1 MSLKTTAPTLAST
14 RPRMA
19 FIGAGRIARV
29 LAPALQA
36 AGCGI
41 VAVASRTPASAQAL
55 VERLRQDGGA
65 AEALSMQAAADAADW
80 VWLSVVDDAIA
91 PTAAALR
98 WRPGQAALHLSGA
111 TEVGTALRAASDQ
124 GAAVAGFHPLQIFS
138 DPVLAAQRLRGSSVA
153 IEASDD
159 GLRAQLEALA
169 DALGLP
175 VLNLPPGTR
184 PLYHAGAAY
193 AASYLLAM
201 LDEAASVWRSLGIDE
216 AATLRAL
223 LPLAHLSLD
232 AAAER
237 TLAGAQA
244 GPIARGDAAVVR
256 RQISALGEL
265 GASHAAFYREL
276 GQRQL
281 VLARRAGRLDEA
293 ALARLESALGDA
305 PDPSPSAQAARH
317 RDAS

>member
-1 MSLKTTAPTLAST
+1 MNTPPLTAP

-29 LAPALQA
+29 MAPALQA
-36 AGCGI
+36 AGCEI

-55 VERLRQDGGA
+55 VQTLREAGGRAERLDHQ
-65 AEALSMQAAADAADW
+65 EAVDAADW

-98 WRPGQAALHLSGA
+98 WRPGQVALHLSGA
-111 TEVGTALRAASDQ
+111 TDVATALQAAADQ

-153 IEASDD
+153 IEASDAP
-159 GLRAQLEALA
+159 LRGQLEALA
-169 DALGLP
+169 AALGLP
-175 VLNLPPGTR
+175 VLHLPPGGR
-184 PLYHAGAAY
+184 ALYHAGAAY

-201 LDEAASVWRSLGIDE
+201 LDEAAAVWRTLGIDE

-223 LPLAHLSLD
+223 LPLAHLTLD

-256 RQISALGEL
+256 RQIEALTALGP
-265 GASHAAFYREL
+265 SHAAFYREL

-281 VLARRAGRLDEA
+281 MLARRAGRLAPD
-293 ALARLESALGDA
+293 ALARLADALGGPEPDA
-305 PDPSPSAQAARH
+305 H
-317 RDAS
+317 

>member
-1 MSLKTTAPTLAST
+1 MNTPPLTAP

-29 LAPALQA
+29 MAPALQA
-36 AGCGI
+36 AGCEI

-55 VERLRQDGGA
+55 VQTLREAGGRAERLDQQ
-65 AEALSMQAAADAADW
+65 EAVDAADW

-98 WRPGQAALHLSGA
+98 WRPGQVALHLSGA
-111 TEVGTALRAASDQ
+111 TDVATALQAAADQ

-153 IEASDD
+153 IEASDAP
-159 GLRAQLEALA
+159 LRGQLEALA

-175 VLNLPPGTR
+175 VLHLPPGGR
-184 PLYHAGAAY
+184 ALYHAGAAY

-201 LDEAASVWRSLGIDE
+201 LDEAAAVWRTLGIDE

-223 LPLAHLSLD
+223 LPLAHLTLD

-256 RQISALGEL
+256 RQIEVLTALGP
-265 GASHAAFYREL
+265 SHAAFYREL

-281 VLARRAGRLDEA
+281 VLARRAGRLAPD
-293 ALARLESALGDA
+293 ALARLADALGGPEPDA
-305 PDPSPSAQAARH
+305 H
-317 RDAS
+317 

>member
-1 MSLKTTAPTLAST
+1 
-14 RPRMA
+14 MA

-29 LAPALQA
+29 MAPALQA
-36 AGCGI
+36 AGCDI
-41 VAVASRTPASAQAL
+41 VAVASRTNTSAQAL
-55 VERLRQDGGA
+55 VDALLAGGGPARVMA
-65 AEALSMQAAADAADW
+65 AQAAVDAADW

-111 TEVGTALRAASDQ
+111 TDVATALQAAADQ

-153 IEASDD
+153 IEASDE
-159 GLRAQLEALA
+159 GLRAALEALA
-169 DALGLP
+169 AALGLP
-175 VLNLPPGTR
+175 VLHLPPGKR
-184 PLYHAGAAY
+184 ALYHAGAAY

-201 LDEAASVWRSLGIDE
+201 LDEAASVWRTLGIDE

-223 LPLAHLSLD
+223 LPLAHLTLD

-244 GPIARGDAAVVR
+244 GPIARGDAAVVT
-256 RQISALGEL
+256 RQIDALAALGPD
-265 GASHAAFYREL
+265 HATFYREL

-281 VLARRAGRLDEA
+281 ALARRAGRLDKA
-293 ALARLESALGDA
+293 ALERLAHALTGSAR
-305 PDPSPSAQAARH
+305 
-317 RDAS
+317 

>member
-1 MSLKTTAPTLAST
+1 MNTDAATTSH

-36 AGCGI
+36 AGCDI

-55 VERLRQDGGA
+55 VDALQADGGTA
-65 AEALSMQAAADAADW
+65 RVMDAQAAVDAADW

-98 WRPGQAALHLSGA
+98 WRSGQAALHLSGA
-111 TEVGTALRAASDQ
+111 TDVASALQAPAAQ

-138 DPVLAAQRLRGSSVA
+138 DPALAAQRLRGSSVA
-153 IEASDD
+153 IEASDA
-159 GLRAQLEALA
+159 GLGVRLEALA
-169 DALGLP
+169 AALGLP
-175 VLNLPPGTR
+175 VLHLPPGQR
-184 PLYHAGAAY
+184 ALYHAGAAY

-201 LDEAASVWRSLGIDE
+201 LDEAAAVWRTLGIDE

-223 LPLAHLSLD
+223 LPLAHLTLD

-244 GPIARGDAAVVR
+244 GPIARGDAAVVS
-256 RQISALGEL
+256 RQIGALAALGPD
-265 GASHAAFYREL
+265 HAAFYREL
-276 GQRQL
+276 GRRQL
-281 VLARRAGRLDEA
+281 ALARRAGRLDGD
-293 ALARLESALGDA
+293 ALLRLSRALGD
-305 PDPSPSAQAARH
+305 DGG
-317 RDAS
+317 

>member
-1 MSLKTTAPTLAST
+1 MTEPQNPSPV

-19 FIGAGRIARV
+19 FLGAGRIARV
-29 LAPALQA
+29 MAPALQA
-36 AGCGI
+36 AGCEI
-41 VAVASRTPASAQAL
+41 VAVASRTPASAEAL
-55 VERLRQDGGA
+55 VDRLRQDGGA
-65 AEALSMQAAADAADW
+65 AEVMSMQAAADAADW

-98 WRPGQAALHLSGA
+98 WRAGQAVLHLSGA
-111 TEVGTALRAASDQ
+111 TDVATALQAAADQ

-159 GLRAQLEALA
+159 GLRVQLEALA

-175 VLNLPPGTR
+175 VLRLPPGQR
-184 PLYHAGAAY
+184 ALYHAGAAY

-201 LDEAASVWRSLGIDE
+201 LDEAASVWRTLGIDE

-223 LPLAHLSLD
+223 LPLARVTLG

-244 GPIARGDAAVVR
+244 GPIARGDAAVVS
-256 RQISALGEL
+256 RQITALDGL
-265 GASHAAFYREL
+265 GADHAAFYREL
-276 GQRQL
+276 GRRQL
-281 VLARRAGRLDEA
+281 ALARRAGKLDEA
-293 ALARLESALGDA
+293 ALGRLARALGEGEGG
-305 PDPSPSAQAARH
+305 
-317 RDAS
+317 

>member
-1 MSLKTTAPTLAST
+1 MNTTSSLASP

-36 AGCGI
+36 AGCDI
-41 VAVASRTPASAQAL
+41 VAVASRTAASAQAL
-55 VERLRQDGGA
+55 VDALREGGGSAQVMA
-65 AEALSMQAAADAADW
+65 AQAAVDAADW

-98 WRPGQAALHLSGA
+98 WRAGQAAVHLSGA
-111 TEVGTALRAASDQ
+111 TDVATALQAAAEQ

-153 IEASDD
+153 IEASDAQ
-159 GLRAQLEALA
+159 LRLALEALA
-169 DALGLP
+169 AALGLP
-175 VLNLPPGTR
+175 VLHLPPGQR
-184 PLYHAGAAY
+184 ALYHAGAAY

-201 LDEAASVWRSLGIDE
+201 LDEAASVWRTLGIDE

-223 LPLAHLSLD
+223 LPLAHLTLD

-244 GPIARGDAAVVR
+244 GPIARGDAAVVS
-256 RQISALGEL
+256 RQIDALTALGP
-265 GASHAAFYREL
+265 AHAAFYREL
-276 GQRQL
+276 GRRQL
-281 VLARRAGRLDEA
+281 VLARRADKLDA
-293 ALARLESALGDA
+293 DALARLAGALGDPA
-305 PDPSPSAQAARH
+305 P
-317 RDAS
+317 